1 MAAPNGIGSVMKMP
15 HADFQEAIST
25 NSLPENVSGFAAENE
40 ALLWIKNESEAWL
53 HQRRALDKKEAAK

>member
-1 MAAPNGIGSVMKMP
+1 MKMP